1 MPYVHFA
8 PVGDGAKL
16 YRESY
21 SIMATN
27 SFHSSTINQPGALLP
42 SQSDPYQHLWYV
54 AYTSANHEK
63 KVAQEI
69 NRRGVETFLPLYQSV
84 RRWSDRRVTI
94 EKPLFP
100 GYVFVR
106 LARQNRLC
114 VLQVPGIC
122 KFVGFGGPPVALPD
136 DQLNILR
143 AGVEQLLRAEPH
155 PYLSV
160 GRRVRVRSG
169 PFTGLEGILRRRK
182 NRTRLIVSLDLIQ
195 RSMSVE
201 LEDST
206 VDPL

>member
-1 MPYVHFA
+1 
-8 PVGDGAKL
+8 
-16 YRESY
+16 
-21 SIMATN
+21 MATDTLQTVTGNDSN
-27 SFHSSTINQPGALLP
+27 SSLLWQADDSLP
-42 SQSDPYQHLWYV
+42 SWYV

-63 KVAQEI
+63 KAALEI
-69 NRRGVETFLPLYQSV
+69 NRRGVETFLPVYQSV

-106 LARQNRLC
+106 LALHNRLL
-114 VLQVPGIC
+114 VLQVPGVC

-143 AGVEQLLRAEPH
+143 SGLDQLLRAEPH
-155 PYLSV
+155 PYLTV

-206 VDPL
+206 VEPL